1 MATRSENALL
11 SPGASSISSSS
22 RNGLAFGALMA
33 LSLVVSGCGFEPIY
47 AVRDGGAYSLEVRSI
62 DLPYTRAGRYL
73 GDRLDAQLQPGE
85 DGKYLVVINLS
96 ETRRDALTSTD
107 GSTERIEL
115 TVAANV
121 TISLV
126 SSEIV
131 NTVNLRVSSSYN
143 RSFSELTNQE
153 TEASLR
159 NTALDRIAADIQL
172 ALADLPDDASPELRP
187 DSPPKAP

>member
-1 MATRSENALL
+1 M
-11 SPGASSISSSS
+11 
-22 RNGLAFGALMA
+22 
-33 LSLVVSGCGFEPIY
+33 
-47 AVRDGGAYSLEVRSI
+47 
-62 DLPYTRAGRYL
+62 
-73 GDRLDAQLQPGE
+73 
-85 DGKYLVVINLS
+85 INLS